1 MVSLRAVALEGAV
14 PHLLFY
20 AAAAGV
26 ATVGYRAFKRAA
38 ERTHKRFE
46 ESMREAETGAGGT
59 LVKDPETGRYRV
71 TAD

>member
-1 MVSLRAVALEGAV
+1 MVSLRTLEMEGV
-14 PHLLFY
+14 LPHLLFY

-26 ATVGYRAFKRAA
+26 ATIGYRAFKRAA

-46 ESMREAETGAGGT
+46 ASMREAETGAGGT

-71 TAD
+71 IAD